1 MNILFI
7 TSTRIGDVVLS
18 TGILDH
24 LSQSYPDARITI
36 ACGPEAAP
44 LFEARP
50 GNWRVIPLEKKPYK
64 LHWLGLWSK
73 CIGQHW
79 SLVVDLRS
87 TAISWCLLARHRHV
101 VRSSP
106 ELKHRVRQLSELL
119 GLDPPAAPRLW
130 TSPDHD
136 ARAAELIPG
145 TAPVLAL
152 GPTANWWAKQWPGEN
167 FNELARRLT
176 APGGILAG
184 ARIAVFGGP
193 GERDAAA
200 LVIAAALGGDGIDL
214 VGKCDLP
221 TVFACLKRCNFFV
234 GNDSGLMH
242 LAAASGIL
250 TLGLFGPS
258 RVEHYAP
265 WGEHAAAVQTATPYE
280 DLFPL
285 GYDNN
290 ATGTLMGSLSVD
302 KAEIAAGELWRRRGG
317 NGS

>member
-24 LSQSYPDARITI
+24 LAQRYPDARITI

-44 LFEARP
+44 LFAARP
-50 GNWRVIPLEKKPYK
+50 GNWRVIPMEKKPYA

-73 CIGQHW
+73 CITRYW
-79 SLVVDLRS
+79 SEVVDLRS
-87 TAISWCLLARHRHV
+87 SAIAWCLVARHRHV

-130 TSPDHD
+130 TSPGHD
-136 ARAAELIPG
+136 AQAAELIPG
-145 TAPVLAL
+145 RAPVLAL
-152 GPTANWWAKQWPGEN
+152 GPTANWQGKQWPGEN
-167 FNELARRLT
+167 FNQLAKRLT

-193 GERDAAA
+193 NERDAAA
-200 LVIAAALGGDGIDL
+200 SVIAAAVAAGGIDL
-214 VGKCDLP
+214 VGKCDLA
-221 TVFACLKRCNFFV
+221 TAFACLKRCSLFV

-242 LAAASGIL
+242 LAAASGIP

-265 WGEHAAAVQTATPYE
+265 WGEHAAAVETATPYD
-280 DLFPL
+280 DLFPP
-285 GYDNN
+285 GYDYRT
-290 ATGTLMGSLSVD
+290 TGTLMGTLSVD
-302 KAEIAAGELWRRRGG
+302 KAEIAARELWRRCGG
-317 NGS
+317 EGS

>member
-24 LSQSYPDARITI
+24 LSRSHPDARITI

-44 LFEARP
+44 LFAAGP
-50 GNWRVIPLEKKPYK
+50 GNWRVIPLAKKPYS

-73 CIGQHW
+73 CITRYW
-79 SLVVDLRS
+79 SEVVDLRS
-87 TAISWCLLARHRHV
+87 SAIAWCLVARHRHV

-106 ELKHRVRQLSELL
+106 ELKHRVRQLSELM

-130 TSPDHD
+130 TSAGHD
-136 ARAAELIPG
+136 ARAAELISG
-145 TAPVLAL
+145 TSPVLAL
-152 GPTANWWAKQWPGEN
+152 GPTANWRGKQWPGEN
-167 FNELARRLT
+167 FNDLAGRLT
-176 APGGILAG
+176 APEGILAG

-200 LVIAAALGGDGIDL
+200 LVTTAAVQGGGIDL
-214 VGKCDLP
+214 VGKLDLP
-221 TVFACLKRCNFFV
+221 TAFACLKRCSLFV

-242 LAAASGIL
+242 LAAAAGIP

-258 RVEHYAP
+258 RIEHYAP
-265 WGEHAAAVQTATPYE
+265 WGEHTAAVATATPYD
-280 DLFPL
+280 DLFPPD
-285 GYDNN
+285 YDYRT
-290 ATGTLMGSLSVD
+290 TGTLMGSLSVD
-302 KAEIAAGELWRRRGG
+302 KAETAAQELWRRRGG
-317 NGS
+317 DGS